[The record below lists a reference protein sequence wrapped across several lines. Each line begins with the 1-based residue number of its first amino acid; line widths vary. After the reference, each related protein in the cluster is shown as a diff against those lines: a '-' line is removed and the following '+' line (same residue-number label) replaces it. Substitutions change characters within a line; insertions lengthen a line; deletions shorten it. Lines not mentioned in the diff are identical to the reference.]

1 MKLLFWCSFLMVLW
15 SYVGYVA
22 VLWILSLSRPRPV
35 AVGAFHPTVSVL
47 IAAHNEER
55 TLQTKIDNL
64 LGLDYPRDRLQIVI
78 ASDGSSDRTSEILFA
93 NKDVVSPVILDQA
106 QGKAQALNEA
116 RKHAT
121 GEILVF
127 FDVRQ
132 RIALDAISQL
142 TSYFNDHSVG
152 AVSGE
157 LLLDQ
162 QATGDRTSGLGIYW
176 RLEKLIRKLESA
188 CGSVIGATGAI
199 YAIRAV
205 LYTEIPK
212 ETILDDVFIPMNIA
226 RYGKRIVFCPSA
238 MAFDELSDVRGK
250 EFSRK
255 VRTLTG
261 NYQLLDLQPWLL
273 RSANPLRFRF
283 VSHKLMRLAVP
294 LFLCLMLL
302 ASALETGIIYRAVLW
317 GQVSLYVAGLLGW
330 IWPKTGRVRPI
341 AVASTF
347 LMLNAAATV
356 AFYNFLLKRY
366 RVWV

>member
-1 MKLLFWCSFLMVLW
+1 MVLW
-15 SYVGYVA
+15 SYLGYVA
-22 VLWILSLSRPRPV
+22 VLWILTLIKAQPV
-35 AVGAFHPTVSVL
+35 VIGECHPAVSVL

-64 LGLDYPRDRLQIVI
+64 LELEYPRDRLQIVI
-78 ASDGSSDRTSEILFA
+78 VSDGSTDRTKEILHA
-93 NKDVVSPVILDQA
+93 NKDVVSSVILDHA

-116 RKHAT
+116 RKRAT

-132 RIALDAISQL
+132 RIALDAVSAL
-142 TSYFNDHSVG
+142 TSYFTDQSVG

-162 QATGDRTSGLGIYW
+162 GATTDKTSGLGVYW

-199 YAIRAV
+199 YAIRAD
-205 LYTEIPK
+205 LYTEIPR

-226 RYGKRIVFCPSA
+226 RSGKRIVFCASA
-238 MAFDELSDVRGK
+238 IAFDELSDVRGK

-273 RSANPLRFRF
+273 TGANPLRFRF

-302 ASALETGIIYRAVLW
+302 ASALEAGTIYRVAFW
-317 GQVSLYVAGLLGW
+317 AQISLYIAGLLGW
-330 IWPKTGRVRPI
+330 IWPETGRLRPVAI
-341 AVASTF
+341 ASTF
-347 LMLNAAATV
+347 LMLNASAVV